1 MLLARLG
8 PAKNG
13 TYDPSRE
20 CVDALIRIAG
30 ERLAAVGPR
39 RALGRVDVYL
49 EIAKLLRF
57 STPAAIDVRPDDAF
71 VLWLG

>member
-1 MLLARLG
+1 LG
-8 PAKNG
+8 PVKSG
-13 TYDPSRE
+13 GYDPPPGR
-20 CVDALIRIAG
+20 VGALIRIAG
-30 ERLAAVGPR
+30 ERMAAVGPR

-57 STPAAIDVRPDDAF
+57 STPAAIDVRPDDVF